1 MSIRAPLSP
10 LATSDL
16 HCSKMIPASTT
27 AKHTTIKYT
36 VPGIPLNCVYFS
48 YNVNRLSVGYVNE
61 FCFDQKQQHNPFPSF
76 LLNLVDLL
84 TELLS
89 VFQVYKLSGFKI
101 K

>member
-1 MSIRAPLSP
+1 MIINIRNIEYNDIIHYHSKARIFTEDNGLLS
-10 LATSDL
+10 T
-16 HCSKMIPASTT
+16 
-27 AKHTTIKYT
+27 
-36 VPGIPLNCVYFS
+36 GS
-48 YNVNRLSVGYVNE
+48 YIVNLLLVGYVHE

-89 VFQVYKLSGFKI
+89 VFQVDVLSCLGI